1 MNEQENLMQD
11 EVVQYISNRH
21 HKTPQ
26 EIITWFL
33 PKEKN
38 LQGSCLE
45 TNEIE
50 IIRELIRR
58 NRFNNIK
65 TM

>member
-1 MNEQENLMQD
+1 MNEQENLMQG
-11 EVVQYISNRH
+11 EVVQYIANRH

-38 LQGSCLE
+38 LQVSCLE

-58 NRFNNIK
+58 NGFNNIK